1 MSRDDN
7 FAREKSWSRERN
19 KYSISSDVGWT
30 LLGSPLSE
38 TSVVPTST
46 CSFHGMTKIGRPSMA
61 DVHCQNL
68 CVVAGGCPGFDR
80 FYQPFGD
87 QAFRKFTLCVF
98 ETENRP
104 AASGIE

>member
-1 MSRDDN
+1 MSCLTDNAVGPRAAGVDDP
-7 FAREKSWSRERN
+7 
-19 KYSISSDVGWT
+19 VGFDA
-30 LLGSPLSE
+30 LLFSAQTVAHQHCAGPA
-38 TSVVPTST
+38 
-46 CSFHGMTKIGRPSMA
+46 MA